1 MGKIAALPLFFS
13 IVSQVALPHSKLN
26 FSLTLEQSDQCFQ
39 AMVISQGTKRSAPP
53 PLRLPLPE
61 AIAPSEESSISHAG

>member
-1 MGKIAALPLFFS
+1 MGEIAALPLFFS

-39 AMVISQGTKRSAPP
+39 AMVISQGTKRPNPP
-53 PLRLPLPE
+53 PRLPLPE